1 MTESDQPRDA
11 PTETERALRAT
22 SDALL
27 ANIEELATLEQEKR
41 IVKAGDPRLVE
52 LSKSIER
59 IAARVLGGTIEER
72 VLTEVSRSRRSS
84 PARRT
89 KSSRNGGMLN
99 GALPPSRRAHRR
111 PQSWQP
117 ASSAF
122 DSNTGGRTSVPR
134 GEAEEDRFR
143 GYPGECYLS
152 RMRSAFR
159 SILAFSLPVR
169 LPFFTC

>member
-59 IAARVLGGTIEER
+59 IAARVLGPYRGC
-72 VLTEVSRSRRSS
+72 SRR
-84 PARRT
+84 
-89 KSSRNGGMLN
+89 
-99 GALPPSRRAHRR
+99 
-111 PQSWQP
+111 
-117 ASSAF
+117 
-122 DSNTGGRTSVPR
+122 GGR
-134 GEAEEDRFR
+134 
-143 GYPGECYLS
+143 
-152 RMRSAFR
+152 
-159 SILAFSLPVR
+159 
-169 LPFFTC
+169 

>member
-41 IVKAGDPRLVE
+41 TVKAGDPRLVE

-72 VLTEVSRSRRSS
+72 VLTEDAAVEVAVGEPTAPGLPIEEVEPRSPHEILEEWRDAERRAASVAAGS
-84 PARRT
+84 PEAAELATRIERL
-89 KSSRNGGMLN
+89 RFEY
-99 GALPPSRRAHRR
+99 RRAHERA
-111 PQSWQP
+111 Q
-117 ASSAF
+117 
-122 DSNTGGRTSVPR
+122 GR
-134 GEAEEDRFR
+134 D
-143 GYPGECYLS
+143 
-152 RMRSAFR
+152 
-159 SILAFSLPVR
+159 
-169 LPFFTC
+169 